1 MPMTVPAGAAAEP
14 TPDAGPRLRGFLVVF
29 SGQLLSLF
37 GSELVQFALVFWL
50 TQASGS
56 ASTLAVAAIV
66 GLLPPVVLGPLV
78 GALVDR
84 WDRRIVMAA
93 ADAAIAA
100 ATLALAAL
108 FALGLARVEHVYA
121 AMLVR
126 ALGSTFHWPAMQAST
141 TLMVPARHLAR
152 VAGAA
157 QALRGIAGVSMPP
170 LAAVLLVS
178 LSLPAILLIDVA
190 TALLA
195 MAPLLVV
202 DVPSPVRAAS
212 ERGAL
217 VRSFWRDLAAGARF
231 AWEWR
236 GLAALI
242 GLVSVLHFWAAPAFA
257 LTPVVATRVF
267 ARGAGGLA
275 WIQSATGA
283 GFLAGGVLLATWGG
297 FRRRIVTVL
306 LGISILGIALA
317 TIGALPTSA
326 FAAVVGAV
334 FAAGAAAPLAVGS
347 FQAIQQA
354 VVPPELQGRVSSL
367 ARSGMDAMSPI
378 GLAVAGP
385 VADAFGLQRWYLL
398 TGAVMVLMAGA
409 ALLVPAVMDLE
420 RAGEEARRRAAP
432 GAA

>member
-1 MPMTVPAGAAAEP
+1 MTPPPGSAGEPAA
-14 TPDAGPRLRGFLVVF
+14 DATPRLRGFVVVF
-29 SGQLLSLF
+29 SGQVLSLF
-37 GSELVQFALVFWL
+37 GSELVQFGLVWWL

-56 ASTLAVAAIV
+56 ARTLAVAALV
-66 GLLPPVVLGPLV
+66 GLLPPVVLGPVV

-84 WDRRIVMAA
+84 WDRRLVMMA

-108 FALGLARVEHVYA
+108 FALDLARVEHVYA

-152 VAGAA
+152 VAGTA
-157 QALRGIAGVSMPP
+157 QALRGVAGVSMPP
-170 LAAVLLVS
+170 LAAVLLASVP
-178 LSLPAILLIDVA
+178 LPAILLVDVT
-190 TALLA
+190 TALVA
-195 MAPLLVV
+195 VGTLLFVR
-202 DVPSPVRAAS
+202 VPSPGRSPAA
-212 ERGAL
+212 EGNAL
-217 VRSFWRDLAAGARF
+217 LSSVWRDLAAGARF

-242 GLVSVLHFWAAPAFA
+242 GLVSVLHFWATPAFA
-257 LTPVVATRVF
+257 LTPVLTTRVF
-267 ARGAGGLA
+267 GRGADGLA
-275 WIQSATGA
+275 WTQSAAGA

-306 LGISILGIALA
+306 LGISVLGLALA
-317 TIGALPTSA
+317 VLGALPTSA
-326 FAAVVGAV
+326 FGGVVGAV
-334 FAAGAAAPLAVGS
+334 FAAGIVAPMAVGS

-354 VVPPELQGRVSSL
+354 VVPPELQGRVFSL

-398 TGAVMVLMAGA
+398 SGVVMVLMAGA
-409 ALLVPAVMDLE
+409 ALFVPAVMDLE
-420 RAGEEARRRAAP
+420 RTGEEARR
-432 GAA
+432 GAASGAA